1 MNGADMKEV
10 DGRSEK
16 GARTKKAII
25 KATMDLLVDK
35 GPGALT
41 AGNLAKQAKT
51 SKASLFHHFKNM
63 DDVYIAMI
71 EDQLDKSRLAFKPS
85 EFRGLEDF
93 LLELGSQIIEANPIS
108 RKRAAA
114 FAEFYVLSG
123 HNKKF
128 RQVHRAL
135 HELVSDYLEKT
146 IATLIGR
153 RLVASDRPVIG
164 ALIIAL
170 EGLAVVHIV
179 ADDAKD
185 LANAWTWTVEMI
197 SNALKQRT

>member
-1 MNGADMKEV
+1 MNPT
-10 DGRSEK
+10 DGRCER
-16 GARTKKAII
+16 GARTKSAII
-25 KATMDLLVDK
+25 KATMELLVAN

-41 AGNLAKQAKT
+41 AGNLAKQAEI

-71 EDQLDKSRLAFKPS
+71 EDQLDQARLTLKPS

-93 LLELGSQIIEANPIS
+93 LLELGRQIVESNAIG

-114 FAEFYVLSG
+114 FAEFYALSG

-128 RQVHRAL
+128 RQVHGAL

-153 RLVASDRPVIG
+153 RLVAADRPV
-164 ALIIAL
+164 LVTLMIAL
-170 EGLAVVHIV
+170 EGLAMINIV
-179 ADDAKD
+179 ADDGKD
-185 LANAWTWTVEMI
+185 LASAWTWTVKMI
-197 SNALKQRT
+197 CNTLKEGT